1 MRGLRW
7 SAYSPEALEF
17 VRHMHFNEKRVIM
30 ELVEIVT
37 VLALLQYLGFG
48 ILVGRARARFGVKAP
63 ATTGHESFERL
74 YRVQMN
80 TLEQLVIFLPALWMA
95 ARHVQGVWVAGVGA
109 IFILGRIIYLRAY
122 TRDPA
127 SRSAGYALSI
137 GPALILLVMA
147 LIGAAKHLVQA

>member
-1 MRGLRW
+1 
-7 SAYSPEALEF
+7 
-17 VRHMHFNEKRVIM
+17 MHFNEKRVIM

-63 ATTGHESFERL
+63 ATTGHEMFERL

-95 ARHVQGVWVAGVGA
+95 ARHVQGVWVAGLGA
-109 IFILGRIIYLRAY
+109 IFILGRFIYLRAY

-147 LIGAAKHLVQA
+147 LMGAVKHLVQA